1 MPLDTKSAPEDE
13 LRFLALAADAA
24 REITLSWFRH
34 PIEVEDKPDSSP
46 VTIADRSTET
56 MLRRMIAEKFP
67 DDGVF
72 GEEEAPSNLESRR
85 IWVVDP
91 IDGTKSF
98 ITGHPLYGCLI
109 ARLEDGVPVLG
120 QIDMP
125 AIGERWQGQQ
135 GGASTFNGAPCQT
148 RACKRLKDAWIYTT
162 NPLAFPGR
170 SLAAFQAVSSR
181 GRLTR
186 YGGDCYNYGLL
197 ASGHCDLV
205 IETGLQPFDY
215 LPLVAVIEGAG
226 GVITDWSGQPLTLQ
240 SAGDVIASATP
251 ELHAETL
258 QYLSGH
264 APDPESEDG
273 PKD

>member
-1 MPLDTKSAPEDE
+1 MPRDHNSDPADE
-13 LRFLALAADAA
+13 LRFLALAAEAA
-24 REITLSWFRH
+24 KEITLSWFRR
-34 PIEVEDKPDSSP
+34 PIEVEDKEDKSP
-46 VTIADRSTET
+46 VTIADRATEA
-56 MLRRMIAEKFP
+56 MLRRMIAGTFP
-67 DDGVF
+67 DDGIF
-72 GEEEAPSNLESRR
+72 GEEEAPSNLDRSR

-98 ITGHPLYGCLI
+98 VTGHPLYGCLI

-125 AIGERWQGQQ
+125 ALGERWQGHK

-148 RACKRLKDAWIYTT
+148 RACKSLGDAWIYTT
-162 NPLAFPGR
+162 SPLAFPDR
-170 SLAAFQAVSSR
+170 SLAAFQAVTAR

-226 GVITDWSGQPLTLQ
+226 GVITDWNGRPLTLH
-240 SAGDVIASATP
+240 SAGDVVASATP
-251 ELHAETL
+251 ELHAEVL
-258 QYLSGH
+258 QYLAGQT
-264 APDPESEDG
+264 PEAQG
-273 PKD
+273 